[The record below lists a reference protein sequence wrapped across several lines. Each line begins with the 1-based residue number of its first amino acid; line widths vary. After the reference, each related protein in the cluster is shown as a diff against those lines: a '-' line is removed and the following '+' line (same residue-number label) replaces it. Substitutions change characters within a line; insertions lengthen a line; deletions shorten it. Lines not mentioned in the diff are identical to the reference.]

1 MRTIGI
7 DIGTSSVKAVL
18 CRIGAEV
25 VVERT
30 VCKPYGEDGR
40 PTRDPDLWVRLA
52 KSAITELTAN
62 GPVAAVGFTG
72 QMHALVALDAMGAV
86 AAPVKLWLDMD
97 GAAALRDF
105 VRRVHN
111 GLAAAMARRTGN
123 IPLPD
128 FTLAKWLHA
137 LGADPTLDQRVVRL
151 CCAKDFVRQQL
162 DPKAPHVV
170 DSNEAAGMQLFDPFA
185 DRWNG
190 ELVAAAGIPSQALPA
205 VVHAATVAGRLA
217 DGTPLVVGVGD
228 QASAARAIG
237 AFEPGTVS
245 LSLGTSGVLSFTL
258 ERRRL
263 AADWNGAFHLFP
275 LGFTGDYE
283 VIGTIPAFGGTL
295 RWLSSLLGR
304 SIGELD
310 RLAAETAPGDG
321 RAIFLPYLAGAGAP
335 HPRHELEGRLIG
347 ITAELTPARLVRAV
361 YDGLAQE
368 FAIIAQE
375 AAVHLAR
382 GERVMISGGAARLTC
397 LVGTIAAFL
406 DAEICVVDAGEAS
419 AVGAALIAADTLAPG
434 TRARLTATPVPRT
447 KRVAPTM
454 AWRKAREA
462 VFAEAGPD
470 TGLPVAQ
477 DEVALCR

>member
-18 CRIGAEV
+18 CRVGAEV

-52 KSAITELTAN
+52 KSAITELRAH

-72 QMHALVALDAMGAV
+72 QMHALVALDARGAV

-105 VRRVHN
+105 VRHVHD
-111 GLAAAMARRTGN
+111 GSAAAMARRTGN

-170 DSNEAAGMQLFDPFA
+170 DRNEAVGMQLFDPFA

-190 ELVAAAGIPSQALPA
+190 ELVAAAGIPCQALPT
-205 VVHAATVAGRLA
+205 VVDAATVAGRLA

-245 LSLGTSGVLSFTL
+245 LSLGTSGRPLVHARAPAPGGRL
-258 ERRRL
+258 ERRIPPL
-263 AADWNGAFHLFP
+263 S
-275 LGFTGDYE
+275 LGFHAGSP
-283 VIGTIPAFGGTL
+283 GHRHHPRL
-295 RWLSSLLGR
+295 RWH
-304 SIGELD
+304 
-310 RLAAETAPGDG
+310 LALALVAPGAIDRRSG
-321 RAIFLPYLAGAGAP
+321 PVRRRNRTRQRAGDLPALSRGCRGAAP
-335 HPRHELEGRLIG
+335 PARARGPAHRHHRR
-347 ITAELTPARLVRAV
+347 ATPARLVRTV

-382 GERVMISGGAARLTC
+382 GERVMISGGAARLTR

-462 VFAEAGPD
+462 VLAEAGPD

-477 DEVALCR
+477 DEVAPCR